1 MNKTR
6 KARELR
12 MLEGGDPLWNL
23 QEFHIDVPHRELW
36 LVGENDAR
44 DESDCLE
51 EPGVEYLMASRIIK
65 NLRLMAHISDEPV
78 LIHMKTCGGDVA
90 EGLAI
95 YDAIKLS
102 PLRVTILSYTHARSM
117 SSIILQAADKR
128 VLMPHSYFMFH
139 RGDAQ
144 FSGESRAVESSVE
157 FYKRWDKVMLDI
169 YIAAIQKSKSE
180 EPFHR
185 SYKSKDLRTKL
196 ERHMGQRV
204 DVFLSAEETVNWG
217 LADEI
222 FDGDW
227 KGLLK

>member
-44 DESDCLE
+44 DESNCLD
-51 EPGVEYLMASRIIK
+51 EPGVEYLMANRIAK

-78 LIHMKTCGGDVA
+78 LIHMKTSGGDVA

-95 YDAIKLS
+95 YDTIKLS
-102 PLRVTILSYTHARSM
+102 PLYVTILSYTHARSM
-117 SSIILQAADKR
+117 SSIILQAADRR
-128 VLMPHSYFMFH
+128 VLMPNSYFMFH
-139 RGDAQ
+139 RGSAE

-157 FYKRWDKVMLDI
+157 FYKRWDETMLDI
-169 YIAAIQKSKSE
+169 YSE
-180 EPFHR
+180 RMKEPDNRFSDWETLRIR
-185 SYKSKDLRTKL
+185 SMLIDQ
-196 ERHMGQRV
+196 MGRKV
-204 DVFLSAEETVNWG
+204 DVFLGAQETVDWG

-222 FDGDW
+222 FGGNW
-227 KGLLK
+227 KGLVR